1 MAIPIR
7 KTDATK
13 KKTKSVESNQKAID
27 ALSLDSGVW
36 RVLGIP
42 GLYVRCRAKSKSFFV
57 HRRVNGVLIKKT
69 LGQETVGPLTMKDA
83 KSEALAAW
91 GDMRKPSTSG
101 GQTLTQAFKDY
112 MDSNDDLS
120 ESTVLNYRTNFEQ
133 MLKPWHGRAVRDIG
147 LDREGLRVLHQRI
160 RKNHGD
166 ARANQVR
173 RLLSAIYNFHAGN
186 SNDGDSLPAFPKAAL
201 PLFEIAARNWAYSD
215 DELRAW
221 WSVEKKKDGK
231 VVALGVKTLSPLKR
245 AYWLTSLLT
254 GARPRSVENLKWTDI
269 DFKTKT
275 IHFRIN
281 KGNDPYDVPM
291 SDTLHRILTEFGKSE
306 SAPPSDWLFPGY
318 NSTGHLINV
327 KNEKDGVAAKYHLR
341 HTFKTRLTA
350 LGFSNE
356 QAKLLMGHSLNSD
369 VGSRYISPGALV
381 ESLRPVVAAL
391 HQHYKGIIPDAF
403 A

>member
-7 KTDATK
+7 KVDGS
-13 KKTKSVESNQKAID
+13 KKTRIVDANQKSVD
-27 ALSLDSGVW
+27 ALPLNSGTW
-36 RVLGIP
+36 RVAGIP
-42 GLYVRCRAKSKSFFV
+42 GLYLRCRATSKSFFV
-57 HRRVNGVLIKKT
+57 HRRVNGVLVKKT
-69 LGQETVGPLTMKDA
+69 LGPLGMKDA

-101 GQTLTQAFKDY
+101 GQTLKQAFDDY
-112 MDSNDDLS
+112 LESNTDLA
-120 ESTVLNYRTNFEQ
+120 EATVKNYRSNFDE
-133 MLKPWHGRAVRDIG
+133 MLESWHRRAVRDIG

-201 PLFEIAARNWAYSD
+201 PLYDIPARNWAYTD

-221 WSVEKKKDGK
+221 WHATEKKKDGK
-231 VVALGVKTLSPLKR
+231 VVQLGVKTLSPLKR
-245 AYWLTSLLT
+245 AYWLVSLLT

-269 DFKTKT
+269 DFKKKT

-281 KGNDPYDVPM
+281 KGNEAYTVPM
-291 SDTLHRILTEFGKSE
+291 SDALHSILTAFRKSE
-306 SAPPSDWLFPGY
+306 AVPPSDWLFPGY

-369 VGSRYISPGALV
+369 IGSRYISTGDEALV

-391 HQHYKGIIPDAF
+391 HQHYKGIIPGAF
-403 A
+403 E

>member
-1 MAIPIR
+1 M
-7 KTDATK
+7 
-13 KKTKSVESNQKAID
+13 
-27 ALSLDSGVW
+27 
-36 RVLGIP
+36 
-42 GLYVRCRAKSKSFFV
+42 
-57 HRRVNGVLIKKT
+57 RR
-69 LGQETVGPLTMKDA
+69 
-83 KSEALAAW
+83 
-91 GDMRKPSTSG
+91 PSTSG
-101 GQTLTQAFKDY
+101 GQTLEQAFNDY
-112 MDSNDDLS
+112 IDSNSDLA
-120 ESTVLNYRTNFEQ
+120 EATVKNYRSNFDE
-133 MLKPWHGRAVRDIG
+133 MLESWHRRAVRDIG

-173 RLLSAIYNFHAGN
+173 RLLSAVYNFHCGN

-201 PLFEIAARNWAYSD
+201 PLFEIPARNWAYSD

-221 WSVEKKKDGK
+221 WHAEKKKDGK
-231 VVALGVKTLSPLKR
+231 MVELGVKTLSPMKR

-254 GARPRSVENLKWTDI
+254 GARPRTVENLKWNDI
-269 DFKTKT
+269 DFNNKT

-291 SDTLHRILTEFGKSE
+291 ADALQRILMAYRASGSV
-306 SAPPSDWLFPGY
+306 PPSEWLFPSH

-356 QAKLLMGHSLNSD
+356 QAKLLMGHSLKSD
-369 VGSRYISPGALV
+369 IGSRYISAGALV

-391 HQHYKGIIPDAF
+391 SEHYGKIIPEMIEKGGS
-403 A
+403 